1 MAQVHRTVPL
11 YLVHIRKA
19 YGLGP
24 MAMGGMAQPTDLRL
38 AWPTVEAGGMAL
50 EGAAALIQRREAREA
65 PAVDEGAGTA
75 RDRRDELA
83 SQLREGSLALNAAR
97 RYSYD
102 EVIDPA
108 ETRDR
113 IVRMLDLLPPPPVR
127 TTKKHY
133 IDTW

>member
-1 MAQVHRTVPL
+1 
-11 YLVHIRKA
+11 
-19 YGLGP
+19 

-50 EGAAALIQRREAREA
+50 EGAAALIQRREARVE
-65 PAVDEGAGTA
+65 PPPSGEQAGSA

-127 TTKKHY
+127 TAKKHY

>member
-1 MAQVHRTVPL
+1 VHRTVPL

-50 EGAAALIQRREAREA
+50 EGAAALIQRREARDG
-65 PAVDEGAGTA
+65 PAAAEGEPGGPSA
-75 RDRRDELA
+75 RERRDELA
-83 SQLREGSLALNAAR
+83 SSLREGSLALNAAR
-97 RYSYD
+97 RYTYD

-113 IVRMLDLLPPPPVR
+113 IVRMLDLLPPPATR

>member
-1 MAQVHRTVPL
+1 M
-11 YLVHIRKA
+11 
-19 YGLGP
+19 
-24 MAMGGMAQPTDLRL
+24 
-38 AWPTVEAGGMAL
+38 
-50 EGAAALIQRREAREA
+50 EGAAALIQRREARGE
-65 PAVDEGAGTA
+65 PARSHDDAGSA

-113 IVRMLDLLPPPPVR
+113 IVRMLDLLPPRPVR